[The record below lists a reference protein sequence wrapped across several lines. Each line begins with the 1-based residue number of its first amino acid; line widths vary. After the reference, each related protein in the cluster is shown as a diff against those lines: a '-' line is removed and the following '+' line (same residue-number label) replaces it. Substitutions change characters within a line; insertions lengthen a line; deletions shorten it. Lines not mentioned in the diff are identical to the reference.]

1 MYSATWML
9 EKLRNFL
16 REVRVELEKV
26 TWPGRKEVQAATL
39 VIIALVLLLAAFI
52 GGVDFVVSRVLGL
65 FFRL

>member
-1 MYSATWML
+1 MV
-9 EKLRNFL
+9 EKIRNFL
-16 REVRVELEKV
+16 REVRVEMEKV

-39 VIIALVLLLAAFI
+39 VIIALVMLLAVFI

>member
-1 MYSATWML
+1 ML

-39 VIIALVLLLAAFI
+39 VIIALVVLLAVFI
-52 GGVDFVVSRVLGL
+52 GAVDFVVSRVLGL

>member
-1 MYSATWML
+1 ML
-9 EKLRNFL
+9 EKIRNFL
-16 REVRVELEKV
+16 REVRVEMEKV

-39 VIIALVLLLAAFI
+39 VIIALVILLAVFI

>member
-1 MYSATWML
+1 ML

-16 REVRVELEKV
+16 REVRVEMEKV
-26 TWPGRKEVQAATL
+26 SWPGRKEVQAATL
-39 VIIALVLLLAAFI
+39 VIIALVLILAVFI

>member
-1 MYSATWML
+1 ML
-9 EKLRNFL
+9 EKVRNFL

-39 VIIALVLLLAAFI
+39 VIIALVILLAVFI

>member
-1 MYSATWML
+1 ML

-26 TWPGRKEVQAATL
+26 TWPGRQEVRAATL

-52 GGVDFVVSRVLGL
+52 GGVDFLVSRALGL

>member
-1 MYSATWML
+1 ML